1 MQQIIS
7 NTRRMIKG
15 EKERWMKKYFEG
27 KWFLERTIFHSNE
40 DRPYG
45 IANGVAYFTSADKKS
60 LIYKEEGKLSLIST
74 GQEYPFYRSFIYVFE
89 GDQVEIFFNDGF
101 NSGQLYQSY
110 NLDFDNR
117 VLTPSIQHICKDDCY
132 NGIYSIVSP
141 SAYKLQT
148 AIKGPKKNFKIETYA
163 KKA

>member
-1 MQQIIS
+1 M
-7 NTRRMIKG
+7 RKDD
-15 EKERWMKKYFEG
+15 KEILMKKYFEG

-45 IANGVAYFTSADKKS
+45 IANGVACFTSYDKKS

-74 GQEYPFYRSFIYVFE
+74 GQEFPFYRSFVYVFE
-89 GDQVEIFFNDGF
+89 GGQVEIFFNDGV

-110 NLDFDNR
+110 NFDFDNR

-132 NGIYSIVSP
+132 SGIYSIASP
-141 SAYKLQT
+141 SEYKLQT
-148 AIKGPKKNFKIETYA
+148 TIKGPKKNFKIETCA